1 MEFLQGIS
9 GFDIILGAVIL
20 LLGFKGILS
29 GFIKEASGLFG
40 IIGGVYVA
48 SRVDMKVGN
57 YINDIIGILSTD
69 SAISLVGFTITLG
82 LFWSASYASGQVLSK
97 VLALSGLGIADRL
110 LGFLFSAGKM
120 FMIFSMI
127 FYVISNT
134 RLGAKLEK
142 KLSNSQ
148 LYPLFLDV
156 GDEIVALDDTK
167 IVKNIGKDVKEV
179 LDKTKEKAKNSAKE
193 KIKEETARL
202 KESIDGNISKSV
214 SKNISKDISK
224 AISTQEASINKRD
237 KELEKKIKAIKSDI
251 ESQEK
256 KLKTSTKKVKSTQK
270 KKVEKHKKIEK
281 KVAKKI
287 EKKKPQKQLKH
298 TTKKPSKKSNK
309 KKSKK
314 VDDELKQIEADIQK
328 LKSSSGQE
336 LDLSDDENEVIK
348 F

>member
-214 SKNISKDISK
+214 SKNISKEISK
-224 AISTQEASINKRD
+224 AISTQEASINKTD
-237 KELEKKIKAIKSDI
+237 KELKKKIKAIKSDI
-251 ESQEK
+251 KSQEK
-256 KLKTSTKKVKSTQK
+256 KLKTSTKKVKVLKRK
-270 KKVEKHKKIEK
+270 K
-281 KVAKKI
+281 
-287 EKKKPQKQLKH
+287 
-298 TTKKPSKKSNK
+298 
-309 KKSKK
+309 
-314 VDDELKQIEADIQK
+314 
-328 LKSSSGQE
+328 
-336 LDLSDDENEVIK
+336 
-348 F
+348 